1 MIVWILLL
9 IGFIAVALLIVR
21 YERKLLKQEKRVRES
36 LDVFSSFV
44 DAKDPYTYGHSK
56 RVAYYSRKIAE
67 RLGFSDEECKRIYQ
81 IALLHDIGKCY
92 VPDEILKK
100 PSGLTD
106 EEYGIIK
113 AHAAKGA
120 KMVKELSSIPGI
132 YEGVLYHHERFD
144 GSGYPTGKKGR
155 DIPISARIISVADA
169 YDSMSSNRVY
179 RSRLSKERVLNELK
193 ENRGSQFDPDIV
205 DAFLE
210 VLEEQ
215 ERVSGDK
222 KEKTACADSGRADI

>member
-1 MIVWILLL
+1 ME
-9 IGFIAVALLIVR
+9 IVR
-21 YERKLLKQEKRVRES
+21 
-36 LDVFSSFV
+36 
-44 DAKDPYTYGHSK
+44 
-56 RVAYYSRKIAE
+56 
-67 RLGFSDEECKRIYQ
+67 
-81 IALLHDIGKCY
+81 
-92 VPDEILKK
+92 
-100 PSGLTD
+100 
-106 EEYGIIK
+106 
-113 AHAAKGA
+113 
-120 KMVKELSSIPGI
+120 
-132 YEGVLYHHERFD
+132 YHHERYD
-144 GSGYPTGKKGR
+144 GKGYPTGKKGR